1 MIRYGVDIIFW
12 KKDKLEVID
21 RKTRKL
27 LSIYQTLIIQI
38 TLRDYIN
45 LPRQI
50 GGKGLISVED
60 RVNPLTPGRDDT

>member
-1 MIRYGVDIIFW
+1 MIRYGVGIIFW
-12 KKDKLEVID
+12 KKDKLEEID

-60 RVNPLTPGRDDT
+60 RVNPLTTGRDDT

>member
-1 MIRYGVDIIFW
+1 MIRYGVGIIFW
-12 KKDKLEVID
+12 KKDKLEEID

-60 RVNPLTPGRDDT
+60 RVNLLTPGRDDT

>member
-1 MIRYGVDIIFW
+1 MIRYGVGIIFW
-12 KKDKLEVID
+12 KKDKLEEID

-45 LPRQI
+45 LPRQF

-60 RVNPLTPGRDDT
+60 CVNPLTTGNDT

>member
-1 MIRYGVDIIFW
+1 MIRYGVGIIFW
-12 KKDKLEVID
+12 RKDKLEEID

-38 TLRDYIN
+38 TLRDY
-45 LPRQI
+45 